1 VKLDATEQ
9 KTPGWKYNF
18 WEMKGVPIRI
28 EIGPRD
34 VAENVVVV
42 ARRDVPGK
50 EGKQFGVSMEANSLV
65 ERIKTR
71 LEEIQESLL
80 ARATAFRDSNIVD
93 VSSYEELKEAVKE
106 GKWARGPWAGTDA
119 DEALVKEETG
129 ATIRC
134 FPFEQPQHNNVCFFS
149 GGQASEVAIFAKSY

>member
-9 KTPGWKYNF
+9 KTPGWKFNF

-34 VAENVVVV
+34 VAESVVVI
-42 ARRDVPGK
+42 ARRDIPGK
-50 EGKQFGVSMEANSLV
+50 EGKEFGVPIEEGPLQEYVM
-65 ERIKTR
+65 KK
-71 LEEIQESLL
+71 LEEIQQCLL
-80 ARATAFRDSNIVD
+80 ERATTFRESNILD
-93 VSSYEELKEAVKE
+93 VKSYEELKGAIAE

-119 DEALVKEETG
+119 DEAQVKDETG

-134 FPFEQPQHNNVCFFS
+134 FPFEQPPHSHVCLKTS
-149 GGQASEVAIFAKSY
+149 KQASEVAIFAKSY